1 MVELVRHALVL
12 RGAHVVVRGRE
23 VRVRGDLVF
32 ADGPAV
38 HVEGARGGGGRGGGA
53 EAGGPSRS
61 SVCFGRTRT
70 HTRMHVDS
78 AMPGLLLGGAPP
90 PGWGMGAFVKGRAK
104 KEAKSEE
111 REKQKAKEAVGPPK
125 TTPKSGS
132 LLLAPKRTSNLLSNL
147 RRNAFCA
154 VPALPAP
161 TPRPTYRSPG
171 FMDSPSTDSATAARI
186 AAARAEAL
194 SMLNGPFSPPPNPTS
209 ANPPS
214 DAADHFGRHS
224 MDDPEPDTEPYTPGR
239 LASTSFSSTADAYLY
254 PSYSSPPK
262 PKPVFVPASVTVK
275 VPPAD
280 EVFTKG
286 TDAALAQSLGKA
298 SPRGGSPKGQARP
311 EHQKSSSGG
320 GALIFTQ
327 SEARSLQARVRGDRR
342 QLHALKRLVAPDL
355 KRVEGAFVELMTR
368 VMVRGEAVGN
378 ADKALVS
385 TDHLHQN
392 NHHHELTL
400 PYPLSRRRLAP
411 SRCLPAAPPPPS
423 RPRSSQRSSRPCPC
437 PGPPSPATSASRS
450 LSPST
455 CPGGGRR

>member
-1 MVELVRHALVL
+1 
-12 RGAHVVVRGRE
+12 
-23 VRVRGDLVF
+23 
-32 ADGPAV
+32 
-38 HVEGARGGGGRGGGA
+38 
-53 EAGGPSRS
+53 
-61 SVCFGRTRT
+61 
-70 HTRMHVDS
+70 
-78 AMPGLLLGGAPP
+78 
-90 PGWGMGAFVKGRAK
+90 
-104 KEAKSEE
+104 
-111 REKQKAKEAVGPPK
+111 
-125 TTPKSGS
+125 
-132 LLLAPKRTSNLLSNL
+132 
-147 RRNAFCA
+147 
-154 VPALPAP
+154 
-161 TPRPTYRSPG
+161 
-171 FMDSPSTDSATAARI
+171 
-186 AAARAEAL
+186 
-194 SMLNGPFSPPPNPTS
+194 
-209 ANPPS
+209 
-214 DAADHFGRHS
+214 

-378 ADKALVS
+378 ADKALARSFEVFAGRAATSVS
-385 TDHLHQN
+385 TTQFATKLS
-392 NHHHELTL
+392 TL
-400 PYPLSRRRLAP
+400 SMSWSSFAGDECLALALSLDLSGRGETVTLQDFKRFAN
-411 SRCLPAAPPPPS
+411 SRCGPGAAAKGGASGLTS
-423 RPRSSQRSSRPCPC
+423 R
-437 PGPPSPATSASRS
+437 ADASEMDE
-450 LSPST
+450 T
-455 CPGGGRR
+455 YFDDEDDAEGEGGGGGGGNR